1 MFRSVGLAAES
12 PHLGAATVC
21 CGCRRETDAAGK
33 TLAHCSA
40 ILSSPLSPRR
50 YRYTGE
56 TSISGRDQG
65 LDEEQPGEHICQSF

>member
-21 CGCRRETDAAGK
+21 YGCRRETDAAGK

-40 ILSSPLSPRR
+40 VLPSPLSPRR
-50 YRYTGE
+50 YRLVPLLFVDYTASCALTELGF
-56 TSISGRDQG
+56 
-65 LDEEQPGEHICQSF
+65 LNLPKV